1 MWVRRLEV
9 GVNPLREAWAQSR
22 AAFGLWSVVPGSF
35 GVEVLAR
42 TGADYV
48 CVDQQHGV
56 IGYDAMVPMLQAI
69 EAGGAAPITRVLS
82 GDPYGIMKSLDA
94 GARGVI
100 VPLVNSAAD
109 AERSVA
115 ACRYPPRG
123 TRSYGPTRAS
133 GVIGSS
139 DPEVLDAETLC
150 LVMVETREALE
161 RVEEIAATPGLD
173 GIYIGPTDLALS
185 LGLSPTLEIRE
196 DEHVRAIERV
206 REACAR
212 NGIAAGIHS
221 PSGEWARRH
230 ADAGFD
236 MVTVATDASLLRSA
250 ALAELAVVRGE
261 RAETEEGKG
270 YS

>member
-1 MWVRRLEV
+1 M
-9 GVNPLREAWAQSR
+9 
-22 AAFGLWSVVPGSF
+22 VPGSF
-35 GVEVLAR
+35 GAELFAR

-69 EAGGAAPITRVLS
+69 EAGGAVPITRVLS

-109 AERSVA
+109 AERSVS

-123 TRSYGPTRAS
+123 IRSYGPTRVS
-133 GVIGSS
+133 GVIGSE
-139 DPEVLDAETLC
+139 DPEVLDAEALC

-161 RVEEIAATPGLD
+161 RVDEIAATPGLD

-185 LGLSPTLEIRE
+185 LGLPPTLEIRE
-196 DEHVRAIERV
+196 DEHAGAIERV
-206 REACAR
+206 RDACAR

-230 ADAGFD
+230 AEDGFG
-236 MVTVATDASLLRSA
+236 MVTVATDASLLRVA
-250 ALAELAVVRGE
+250 ASREVSLARGE
-261 RAETEEGKG
+261 LTGSG
-270 YS
+270 S